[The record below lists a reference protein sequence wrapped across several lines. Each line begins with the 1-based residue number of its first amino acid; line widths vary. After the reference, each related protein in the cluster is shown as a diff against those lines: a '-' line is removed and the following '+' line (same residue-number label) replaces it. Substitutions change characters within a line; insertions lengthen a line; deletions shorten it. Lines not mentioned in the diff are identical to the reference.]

1 LLLGI
6 CGILALIS
14 FQGSQVQPNAD
25 GAVQDLKL
33 QRLAVSDASQLLE
46 SPGAVDQDKADN
58 AAKDKADI
66 ERDEANKKFRAT
78 MREFHRQ
85 LHTFVKKEK
94 AIVAQLGSAEAGRMR
109 TNLIADLQYIHK
121 SSHPEPQYV
130 EVSNEVTAL
139 RKQLLGVKKQI
150 AGVNREMDRAGSEHL
165 TNQYISSAYQLTGDI
180 PYDVSL
186 RSPPTADTDEAAS
199 GTAAAGAA
207 GATAAE
213 AGKTTATG
221 NAAAGK
227 ADGKASP
234 VAPAT
239 AGKDTGKK

>member
-1 LLLGI
+1 MIIGGTISNNSRKSMLFVSLRLRGMCYWTPLLL
-6 CGILALIS
+6 
-14 FQGSQVQPNAD
+14 
-25 GAVQDLKL
+25 
-33 QRLAVSDASQLLE
+33 
-46 SPGAVDQDKADN
+46 
-58 AAKDKADI
+58 
-66 ERDEANKKFRAT
+66 
-78 MREFHRQ
+78 
-85 LHTFVKKEK
+85 
-94 AIVAQLGSAEAGRMR
+94 
-109 TNLIADLQYIHK
+109 
-121 SSHPEPQYV
+121 
-130 EVSNEVTAL
+130 
-139 RKQLLGVKKQI
+139 
-150 AGVNREMDRAGSEHL
+150 
-165 TNQYISSAYQLTGDI
+165 LTGDI

-199 GTAAAGAA
+199 STAAAGAA